1 MGLDMYLNKKV
12 YIGAKFEHRKI
23 TGKIELKQDK
33 TPIKI
38 VLEKVSEIVEEVGYW
53 RKANH
58 IHKWFVDNIQ
68 NGQDDCR
75 EYYVSYE
82 KLMELKSICETIVNQ
97 PTEILRHQKSRELL
111 PTCEGFF
118 FGGTAYDEY
127 YFDELQE
134 TIEILSNLEADG
146 EYYYQSSW

>member
-53 RKANH
+53 RKAT
-58 IHKWFVDNIQ
+58 V
-68 NGQDDCR
+68 G
-75 EYYVSYE
+75 
-82 KLMELKSICETIVNQ
+82 
-97 PTEILRHQKSRELL
+97 
-111 PTCEGFF
+111 
-118 FGGTAYDEY
+118 
-127 YFDELQE
+127 
-134 TIEILSNLEADG
+134 
-146 EYYYQSSW
+146 